1 MRPML
6 ALLIALPSVASV
18 PYAHIAGGVDSGIVA
33 PDTLVLPT
41 VSGSYDDGTT
51 PRPGLIRSYQGF
63 AHQQLLLGR

>member
-33 PDTLVLPT
+33 PDTLVLL
-41 VSGSYDDGTT
+41 V
-51 PRPGLIRSYQGF
+51 R
-63 AHQQLLLGR
+63 